1 MENKK
6 EIYQKILEQCNN
18 VYGFNKYT
26 GIPYDV
32 INMVCDSLNIN
43 RNDISFK
50 EITEMFGIEIG

>member
-6 EIYQKILEQCNN
+6 EIYQKILEQCDNI
-18 VYGFNKYT
+18 YGFNKHT
-26 GIPYDV
+26 GIPYVV

-50 EITEMFGIEIG
+50 EITEMFDVEIG